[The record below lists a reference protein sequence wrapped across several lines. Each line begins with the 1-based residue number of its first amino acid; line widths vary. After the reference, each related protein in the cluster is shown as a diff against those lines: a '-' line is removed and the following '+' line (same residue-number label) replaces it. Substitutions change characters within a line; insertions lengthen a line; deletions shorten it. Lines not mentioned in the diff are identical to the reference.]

1 MGTGAQRGLVVE
13 SLLNGFEAFQHYY
26 LNWPIIRET
35 FPLLLRTL
43 PIVAE
48 LLVLSMFFS
57 FVAGLILSL
66 MRLSSLRAFRWFAG
80 AYVDFFRGLPLLL
93 NFVFVY
99 SGLAIVGAASGLRF
113 LILPSIPAA
122 VLSLSTTYAA
132 YSAEVFRAGIESIHR
147 GQMEAARSLG
157 MTYGQSMRYVVLP
170 QAIKVVIPP
179 LTNEFIALIKDTSLA
194 SVISVQELLFT
205 AKEKMGVVANP
216 TPLMVAAFIYVIFTI
231 PLIRLA
237 SRLETKRGGRSNG
250 GKSSGDS
257 DEATAAPITGAVA
270 AQLPSSGGPGGG
282 VA

>member
-1 MGTGAQRGLVVE
+1 VE
-13 SLLNGFEAFQHYY
+13 SLLNGFEAFQRYY
-26 LNWPIIRET
+26 LNWQIIQET
-35 FPLLLRTL
+35 LPLLLRTL
-43 PIVAE
+43 PIVGE
-48 LLVLSMFFS
+48 LLILSMFFS
-57 FVAGLILSL
+57 FFMGLVLSL
-66 MRLSSLRAFRWFAG
+66 MRLSHFRVFRWFAG

-113 LILPSIPAA
+113 LILPSVVAA

-216 TPLMVAAFIYVIFTI
+216 TPLMVAAFVYVLFTI

-237 SRLETKRGGRSNG
+237 ARLEKKREGGSKGDKTTG
-250 GKSSGDS
+250 GS
-257 DEATAAPITGAVA
+257 TGKTSALISADIA
-270 AQLPSSGGPGGG
+270 AQLPKGGG
-282 VA
+282 IQL

>member
-1 MGTGAQRGLVVE
+1 ME
-13 SLLNGFEAFQHYY
+13 GFAAFGRYY
-26 LNWPIIRET
+26 LNWDIIKET
-35 FPLLLRTL
+35 LPLLLRTL
-43 PIVAE
+43 DIVVE

-57 FVAGLILSL
+57 FVMGLALSL
-66 MRLSSLRAFRWFAG
+66 MKLSRWRAFRWFAG

-93 NFVFVY
+93 NLVFVY

-113 LILPSIPAA
+113 LILPPVTAA
-122 VLSLSTTYAA
+122 VLSFSTTYAA
-132 YSAEVFRAGIESIHR
+132 YSAEVFRAGIESIHH

-216 TPLMVAAFIYVIFTI
+216 TPLAVAAFVYVVFTI

-237 SRLETKRGGRSNG
+237 SRLEKRQTRGAGPKGG
-250 GKSSGDS
+250 GKDKSSETD
-257 DEATAAPITGAVA
+257 TGEE
-270 AQLPSSGGPGGG
+270 PPTTMIPGFPKG
-282 VA
+282 A

>member
-1 MGTGAQRGLVVE
+1 ME

-26 LNWPIIRET
+26 LNWQIIKET
-35 FPLLLRTL
+35 LPLLLRTL
-43 PIVAE
+43 GIVGE
-48 LLVLSMFFS
+48 LLALSMFFS
-57 FVAGLILSL
+57 FIAGLALSL
-66 MRLSSLRAFRWFAG
+66 MRLSRLRVFRWFAG

-216 TPLMVAAFIYVIFTI
+216 TPLMVAAFVYVIFTI

-237 SRLETKRGGRSNG
+237 ARLETKKGGRSKEGRPTG
-250 GKSSGDS
+250 GSTGTAPVQISGK
-257 DEATAAPITGAVA
+257 IA
-270 AQLPSSGGPGGG
+270 AQLPRGGGPGGG

>member
-1 MGTGAQRGLVVE
+1 ME
-13 SLLNGFEAFQHYY
+13 SLLNGFEAFQRYY
-26 LNWPIIRET
+26 LNWQIIQET
-35 FPLLLRTL
+35 VPLLLRTL
-43 PIVAE
+43 PIVFE

-57 FVAGLILSL
+57 FVLGLILSL
-66 MRLSSLRAFRWFAG
+66 MRLSRFRAFRWFAG

-93 NFVFVY
+93 NLVFVY
-99 SGLAIVGAASGLRF
+99 SGLAIVGANSGMRF
-113 LILPSIPAA
+113 LILGEIPAA

-170 QAIKVVIPP
+170 QAIKIVIPP

-216 TPLMVAAFIYVIFTI
+216 TPLAVAAVVYVVFTI

-237 SRLETKRGGRSNG
+237 SRLEKKRERGSKGQKPTGGSA
-250 GKSSGDS
+250 GKTPALVSAD
-257 DEATAAPITGAVA
+257 IA
-270 AQLPSSGGPGGG
+270 AQLPKGGG
-282 VA
+282 LR

>member
-1 MGTGAQRGLVVE
+1 MN
-13 SLLNGFEAFQHYY
+13 SLLNGFEAFQRYY
-26 LNWPIIRET
+26 LNWRIIEET

-43 PIVAE
+43 DTVGE

-57 FVAGLILSL
+57 FVLGLILSL
-66 MRLSSLRAFRWFAG
+66 MRLSRHRAFRWFAG

-93 NFVFVY
+93 NLIFVY
-99 SGLAIVGAASGLRF
+99 SGLAIVGVASGMRF
-113 LILPSIPAA
+113 LILPPIAAA

-170 QAIKVVIPP
+170 QAIKIVIPP

-205 AKEKMGVVANP
+205 AREKMGVVANP
-216 TPLMVAAFIYVIFTI
+216 TPLMVAAFVYVIFTI
-231 PLIRLA
+231 PLIRVA
-237 SRLETKRGGRSNG
+237 SRLEKKRDRGSTRGEPTDRP
-250 GKSSGDS
+250 GKTSAQMSAD
-257 DEATAAPITGAVA
+257 IA
-270 AQLPSSGGPGGG
+270 AQLPKGGG
-282 VA
+282 AY

>member
-1 MGTGAQRGLVVE
+1 ME
-13 SLLNGFEAFQHYY
+13 SLLNGFEAFQRYY
-26 LNWPIIRET
+26 LNWQIIKET
-35 FPLLLRTL
+35 TPLLLKTL
-43 PIVAE
+43 PIVGE
-48 LLVLSMFFS
+48 LLVLSMFFA
-57 FVAGLILSL
+57 FLLGLILSL
-66 MRLSSLRAFRWFAG
+66 MRLSRLRVFRWFAG

-157 MTYGQSMRYVVLP
+157 MTYPQSMRYVVLP

-216 TPLMVAAFIYVIFTI
+216 TPLMVAAFVYVLFTI

-237 SRLETKRGGRSNG
+237 SRLEKKREGSSKGAKPTDGST
-250 GKSSGDS
+250 GKTSAPVLTDV
-257 DEATAAPITGAVA
+257 AT
-270 AQLPSSGGPGGG
+270 QLPKGGG
-282 VA
+282 LG

>member
-1 MGTGAQRGLVVE
+1 MGTGARRGLVVE
-13 SLLNGFEAFQHYY
+13 SLFNGFEAFQHYY
-26 LNWPIIRET
+26 LNWQIIKDT
-35 FPLLLRTL
+35 LPLLLRTL
-43 PIVAE
+43 PIVGE

-57 FVAGLILSL
+57 FIAGLILSL
-66 MRLSSLRAFRWFAG
+66 MRLSRLRVLRWFAG

-99 SGLAIVGAASGLRF
+99 SGLAIVGATSGLRF
-113 LILPSIPAA
+113 LVLPSIVAA

-132 YSAEVFRAGIESIHR
+132 YSSEVFRAGIESIHR

-170 QAIKVVIPP
+170 QAMKVVVPP

-216 TPLMVAAFIYVIFTI
+216 TPLMVAAFVYVVFTI
-231 PLIRLA
+231 PLIRVA
-237 SRLETKRGGRSNG
+237 ARLETKRGGRSKG
-250 GKSSGDS
+250 GSSKDS
-257 DEATAAPITGAVA
+257 GEPTPVPLTGAVA
-270 AQLPSSGGPGGG
+270 TQLPKGGGPGGG
-282 VA
+282 MA